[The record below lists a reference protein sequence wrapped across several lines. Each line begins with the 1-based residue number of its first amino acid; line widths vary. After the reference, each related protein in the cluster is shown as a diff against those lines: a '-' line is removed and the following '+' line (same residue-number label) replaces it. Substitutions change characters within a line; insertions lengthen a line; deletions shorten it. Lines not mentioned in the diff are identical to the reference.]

1 MLSPQNKYIVVGCP
15 LGVPISYYFQ
25 IHDISKVPKGVI
37 MNLKPCMSCMSLMYT
52 FSTTITGNDDDVL
65 YNAISFITVKHGR
78 K

>member
-1 MLSPQNKYIVVGCP
+1 
-15 LGVPISYYFQ
+15 
-25 IHDISKVPKGVI
+25 
-37 MNLKPCMSCMSLMYT
+37 MNLEPCMSCMSLMYT